1 MYQVII
7 NPAARKEL
15 RKLSP
20 SVVTPISMK
29 IDSLSRN
36 PRPVGCKKLVDNKS
50 ELWRIRVGDYRILYS
65 IDDEVRIIDVVH
77 IGNRRDVYKM

>member
-15 RKLSP
+15 KKLSP
-20 SVVTPISMK
+20 SVVTPISVK
-29 IDSLSRN
+29 IDSLSKN
-36 PRPVGCKKLVDNKS
+36 PRPAGCKKLVNNKN
-50 ELWRIRVGDYRILYS
+50 ELWRIRVGDYRILYA
-65 IDDEVRIIDVVH
+65 IDDKVRIIDVVH